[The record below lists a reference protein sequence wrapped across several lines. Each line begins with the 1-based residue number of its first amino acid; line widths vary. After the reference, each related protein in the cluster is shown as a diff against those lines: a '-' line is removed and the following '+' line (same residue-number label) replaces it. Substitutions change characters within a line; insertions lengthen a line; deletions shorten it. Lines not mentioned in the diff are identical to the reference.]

1 MATDKVKTAF
11 RLPSWVNQEFNV
23 AAPPPTTTS
32 RNYQQQQNI
41 KQFTSENVSKYTQ
54 EKTCA

>member
-23 AAPPPTTTS
+23 AAPPPTTS

-54 EKTCA
+54 EKTWA